1 MSLFEKLNN
10 KRYNLREGSK
20 DDTLKGDPWEETQQ
34 DKIRKRKKAEFK
46 KSLEPSDISKN
57 PDKYTV
63 KVGKTIVDTEIVPK
77 NKKYK
82 PPSKAESDA
91 IQTKSL
97 INKTKKFVNKPAK
110 TPKSKGSGTVSGSAR
125 PLVTNPKSKGN
136 KPVTLNVNKTTVSS
150 DKFTR
155 PNTNAAPSAKEITK
169 KYNQLNKNRPEFD
182 SSLSPSQRN
191 VKNIQQNK
199 GKLGKMVV
207 NPSAAQKARGL
218 TPGDIDFKDAE
229 SLYKKRKARINP
241 KTGKATRKGVEDFIF
256 SRSGGNRPGQTHL
269 SPSKIK
275 ELKRVAQNQA
285 RIPSI
290 YKEVSDKINKSDY
303 AGKRTRSRP
312 SNAPSYAEIKKK
324 IDAKNPTYIGKS
336 GKPLP
341 VAGTQSIVTPAG
353 KLKSKAVSPDIG
365 KIIRPGESASYK
377 PYYPKTKRGKVYK
390 FIKQNIKK
398 AYKAVPPKYRKYV
411 GGGLAIAG
419 ALGIGSQLYKPKPK
433 PATYTV
439 QNLKLNL
446 SDKKKNKVP
455 DPKNPGSTISRQS
468 LALRDRNIYTGK
480 LQKDVYKPKPPKPK
494 SLSRAE
500 IQKQYPDSVS
510 KPSAFT
516 TSKKYPRVSKK
527 N

>member
-10 KRYNLREGSK
+10 KRYNLQE
-20 DDTLKGDPWEETQQ
+20 
-34 DKIRKRKKAEFK
+34 
-46 KSLEPSDISKN
+46 
-57 PDKYTV
+57 V
-63 KVGKTIVDTEIVPK
+63 
-77 NKKYK
+77 
-82 PPSKAESDA
+82 
-91 IQTKSL
+91 
-97 INKTKKFVNKPAK
+97 TKKLSPN
-110 TPKSKGSGTVSGSAR
+110 
-125 PLVTNPKSKGN
+125 
-136 KPVTLNVNKTTVSS
+136 S
-150 DKFTR
+150 DGKVV
-155 PNTNAAPSAKEITK
+155 PNSNTKSAKEITK
-169 KYNQLNKNRPEFD
+169 KYNKLNKNRPEFD

-191 VKNIQQNK
+191 FKNIQQNK
-199 GKLGKMVV
+199 GKIGKMVV

-256 SRSGGNRPGQTHL
+256 SRTGGNRPGQTHL

-341 VAGTQSIVTPAG
+341 VAGKQSIVTPAG
-353 KLKSKAVSPDIG
+353 KLKSTTFKSVSPDIG

-439 QNLKLNL
+439 KNLTLNL
-446 SDKKKNKVP
+446 SDKKGNKIV
-455 DPKNPGSTISRQS
+455 DPIKPKKIDDDKKSSTYGKEIPNLVRRQS
-468 LALRDRNIYTGK
+468 VELRDRNIYTGK

-494 SLSRAE
+494 SLS
-500 IQKQYPDSVS
+500 
-510 KPSAFT
+510 SADAKKITGNTFR
-516 TSKKYPRVSKK
+516 SKKK
-527 N
+527 

>member
-1 MSLFEKLNN
+1 MSLFDRISDKI
-10 KRYNLREGSK
+10 K
-20 DDTLKGDPWEETQQ
+20 DDLIIEMNKTGSDDPW
-34 DKIRKRKKAEFK
+34 D
-46 KSLEPSDISKN
+46 EPK
-57 PDKYTV
+57 
-63 KVGKTIVDTEIVPK
+63 GK

-125 PLVTNPKSKGN
+125 PLVTNPKSKGT

-169 KYNQLNKNRPEFD
+169 KYNKLNKNRPEFD

-199 GKLGKMVV
+199 GKIGKMVV
-207 NPSAAQKARGL
+207 NPSSAQKARGL

-341 VAGTQSIVTPAG
+341 VAGRQSIVTPAG
-353 KLKSKAVSPDIG
+353 KLKSTTFKAVSPDIG

-419 ALGIGSQLYKPKPK
+419 ALGIGSQYFKPKPK

-480 LQKDVYKPKPPKPK
+480 LQKDVYKG
-494 SLSRAE
+494 L
-500 IQKQYPDSVS
+500 
-510 KPSAFT
+510 
-516 TSKKYPRVSKK
+516 SKKK
-527 N
+527 

>member
-1 MSLFEKLNN
+1 MSLFDRIND
-10 KRYNLREGSK
+10 RIK
-20 DDTLKGDPWEETQQ
+20 DDLIIEMNKTGSDDPW
-34 DKIRKRKKAEFK
+34 D
-46 KSLEPSDISKN
+46 EPK
-57 PDKYTV
+57 
-63 KVGKTIVDTEIVPK
+63 GK

-155 PNTNAAPSAKEITK
+155 PNTNVAPSAKEITK

-182 SSLSPSQRN
+182 KSLSPSQRN
-191 VKNIQQNK
+191 LKNIQQNK
-199 GKLGKMVV
+199 GKLGKLVI
-207 NPSAAQKARGL
+207 NPSKEQKARGL
-218 TPGDIDFKDAE
+218 TPGDIDFTKSDE
-229 SLYKKRKARINP
+229 LMKKREARIN
-241 KTGKATRKGVEDFIF
+241 KRTGKITQKGIRDFASSF
-256 SRSGGNRPGQTHL
+256 KGANRPDTKLTKAQIKDVRSTAR
-269 SPSKIK
+269 KI
-275 ELKRVAQNQA
+275 
-285 RIPSI
+285 SI
-290 YKEVSDKINKSDY
+290 AKPGDKYYNWKKQIEAKANTRDY
-303 AGKRTRSRP
+303 AGKQTRPRP

-341 VAGTQSIVTPAG
+341 VAGKQSIVTPKG
-353 KLKSKAVSPDIG
+353 KLKSSALTGDIPG
-365 KIIRPGESASYK
+365 QIIRPGESATYK

-390 FIKQNIKK
+390 FIKTNIKK
-398 AYKAVPPKYRKYV
+398 AYKAIPPKYRKYV
-411 GGGLAIAG
+411 AGGVAVAG
-419 ALGIGSQLYKPKPK
+419 ALGIGSQYFKPKEK
-433 PATYTV
+433 PTTYTV
-439 QNLKLNL
+439 KNLTLNL
-446 SDKKKNKVP
+446 SDKKGNKMV
-455 DPKNPGSTISRQS
+455 DPIKPKKIDDDKKSSTYGKEIPNLVSRQFV
-468 LALRDRNIYTGK
+468 ALRDRNIYTGK

-510 KPSAFT
+510 QSSAFT
-516 TSKKYPRVSKK
+516 KSKKYPRVPKK
-527 N
+527 